1 MELNDAELTDARRW
15 RLKALEALA
24 IAEHMT
30 NPECRAVLLK
40 IAASYDHLADMAE
53 GRKPEGSRLWH

>member
-1 MELNDAELTDARRW
+1 MELNDARRW

-40 IAASYDHLADMAE
+40 IAASYDHLADMAQA
-53 GRKPEGSRLWH
+53 RRPEGSRPGH